1 LTQTDFKASLSKGYT
16 PDIFRDNT
24 MTEPSR
30 LDQIEAI
37 LATVAQQQQQG
48 FAESRALIN
57 ANAQGL
63 TETRALI
70 EANAQGLAA
79 TQARLDQ
86 TQAICDSN
94 ARAIAEAK
102 QEREEGFRET
112 KALIDSN
119 ARAIEANSAAIAAGR
134 LETDAVRA
142 DLRNA
147 VQMIIDL
154 GTHFGEQIEAD
165 RAERLALSADVR
177 SLVQTLRERFGGNGH
192 GQH

>member
-1 LTQTDFKASLSKGYT
+1 
-16 PDIFRDNT
+16 
-24 MTEPSR
+24 MTETSR

-94 ARAIAEAK
+94 ARAI
-102 QEREEGFRET
+102 
-112 KALIDSN
+112 
-119 ARAIEANSAAIAAGR
+119 EANSAAIAAGR
-134 LETDAVRA
+134 AETDEVRA

-147 VQMIIDL
+147 VQMVIDL
-154 GTHFGEQIEAD
+154 GTHFTQQMEQD

-177 SLVQTLRERFGGNGH
+177 SLVETLRERFGGNGH

>member
-1 LTQTDFKASLSKGYT
+1 
-16 PDIFRDNT
+16 

-94 ARAIAEAK
+94 ARAI
-102 QEREEGFRET
+102 
-112 KALIDSN
+112 
-119 ARAIEANSAAIAAGR
+119 EANSAAIAAGR
-134 LETDAVRA
+134 AETDEVRA

-147 VQMIIDL
+147 VQMVIDL
-154 GTHFGEQIEAD
+154 GTHFTQQLEAD

-177 SLVQTLRERFGGNGH
+177 SLIQTLRERFSGNGH
-192 GQH
+192 AQ

>member
-1 LTQTDFKASLSKGYT
+1 
-16 PDIFRDNT
+16 

-37 LATVAQQQQQG
+37 LATTAQQQQQG
-48 FAESRALIN
+48 FA
-57 ANAQGL
+57 
-63 TETRALI
+63 ETRALI

-79 TQARLDQ
+79 TQQRLDQ
-86 TQAICDSN
+86 TQAICDAN

-102 QEREEGFRET
+102 QAREEGFRET

-119 ARAIEANSAAIAAGR
+119 ARAMESNSQWYLDTKAICDSNARAIEANSAAIAAGR
-134 LETDAVRA
+134 QETDEVRA

-147 VQMIIDL
+147 VQMVIDL
-154 GTHFGEQIEAD
+154 GTHFTQQMEAD

-177 SLVQTLRERFGGNGH
+177 SLVETLRERFDGNGH

>member
-1 LTQTDFKASLSKGYT
+1 
-16 PDIFRDNT
+16 
-24 MTEPSR
+24 MTETSR

-37 LATVAQQQQQG
+37 LATVAQQQ
-48 FAESRALIN
+48 
-57 ANAQGL
+57 
-63 TETRALI
+63 
-70 EANAQGLAA
+70 AA
-79 TQARLDQ
+79 TQQRLDQ

-119 ARAIEANSAAIAAGR
+119 ARAIEANSAAIASGR
-134 LETDAVRA
+134 QETDEVRA

-147 VQMIIDL
+147 VQMVIDL
-154 GTHFGEQIEAD
+154 GTHFTQQMEQD

-177 SLVQTLRERFGGNGH
+177 SLVETLRERFGGNGH
-192 GQH
+192 GH